1 MSFFQR
7 FGKKLCIVH
16 CALCIVY
23 YLCPLMRR
31 LRQAITFFM
40 MPFSLTKGEADFGM
54 TDFVMP
60 SDACWQPAAMNVDR
74 GVFLSHIQRFL
85 QASVS
90 EQVRRT
96 HASGDGNYRLRDCDY
111 RVFGI
116 NEKSSLHGHVLTQR
130 LVVSTG
136 RGEAGQGIAF
146 TIGQR
151 KASFLSPKLVVCPNA
166 GVGLLMLPVI
176 PEIGDDTTMKQLV
189 HFNYLLHKTDGQSCS
204 IRLDNTAANKHY
216 RQPHT
221 RDGKQ
226 YPGSEQKLAQALSM
240 KYDAAR
246 QSAPFGMPRLIAAL
260 MRGIGYRRFNDDVL
274 HVFTYVDIEPEYHK
288 EAEKPLGYDFT
299 RLVMCLSPGYRVTA
313 EQVDKV
319 MRQSTFENVFM
330 GSTASGGAIMTVTGD
345 DAPQY
350 LQEFVTGS
358 LQPRYL
364 WIYVM
369 MLMQRHSLLNM
380 TNWLINIDLDG
391 DTDQTLVRVRRAVR
405 HMSELTV
412 NNRFST
418 ISDYTHHNA
427 FYHQCCDV
435 LGIDTLH
442 AEVEQKLDTL
452 NDLVEQ
458 LSTEKKEQVDAS
470 KEFWQAALAIILAV
484 LTVFSATNDGIE
496 MLNKL
501 GMPERYNI
509 AATWIFLIVII
520 ALGVKLVGIR
530 FFKLFT
536 SQRTKNHQ
544 HE

>member
-1 MSFFQR
+1 
-7 FGKKLCIVH
+7 
-16 CALCIVY
+16 
-23 YLCPLMRR
+23 MRR

-40 MPFSLTKGEADFGM
+40 MPFSLSQGEEAFGM

-60 SDACWQPAAMNVDR
+60 ADTCWQPATMNVDR

-96 HASGDGNYRLRDCDY
+96 HATSDNEYRLRDCDY

-116 NEKSSLHGHVLTQR
+116 NEKALVHRHVLTQR
-130 LVVSTG
+130 LVLSMG
-136 RGEAGQGIAF
+136 RCETHQGIAF

-151 KASFLSPKLVVCPNA
+151 QASFLSPKLVVCPNA
-166 GVGLLMLPVI
+166 GVGLLVLPII
-176 PEIGDDTTMKQLV
+176 PQTDDDMAMKQLV
-189 HFNYLLHKTDGQSCS
+189 RFNYMLHKTDGQSCTLS
-204 IRLDNTAANKHY
+204 IDKSEANKHY
-216 RQPHT
+216 RLPHS

-226 YPGSEQKLAQALSM
+226 YPGTEQKLARALGVE
-240 KYDAAR
+240 YLAD
-246 QSAPFGMPRLIAAL
+246 QQTAPFTMPHLIAAL
-260 MRGIGYRRFNDDVL
+260 MRGIAYRRFNEDVL
-274 HVFTYVDIEPEYHK
+274 HVFTYVDVAPDYYK
-288 EAEKPLGYDFT
+288 EAEKSLGYDFT
-299 RLVMCLSPGYRVTA
+299 RLVMCLSDGYRITPS
-313 EQVDKV
+313 QVDKV

-330 GSTASGGAIMTVTGD
+330 GSTASGGAIMTITGEN
-345 DAPQY
+345 APQY

-391 DTDQTLVRVRRAVR
+391 DTDQTLARVRRAVR
-405 HMSELTV
+405 HIGELTV

-418 ISDYTHHNA
+418 ISDYTHHNT

-442 AEVEQKLDTL
+442 AEVEQKLNTL

-458 LSTEKKEQVDAS
+458 LSTEKKEQIDAS

-501 GMPERYNI
+501 GMPERYNTC
-509 AATWIFLIVII
+509 ATWIFLIATI
-520 ALGVKLVGIR
+520 ALGVRLVGIR

-536 SQRTKNHQ
+536 SQRSNKSSK
-544 HE
+544 

>member
-1 MSFFQR
+1 MEM
-7 FGKKLCIVH
+7 I
-16 CALCIVY
+16 
-23 YLCPLMRR
+23 
-31 LRQAITFFM
+31 RQSITFFM
-40 MPFSLTKGEADFGM
+40 MPFSLIHGEEEFGM

-60 SDACWQPAAMNVDR
+60 TQSCWVPATMNVDR

-90 EQVRRT
+90 EQVRLM
-96 HASGDGNYRLRDCDY
+96 HAVHGQDYRLRDCDY
-111 RVFGI
+111 RVYSI
-116 NEKSSLHGHVLTQR
+116 DEQALVHRHVLTQR
-130 LVVSTG
+130 LVVATARADG
-136 RGEAGQGIAF
+136 QQGIGF
-146 TIGQR
+146 TIGTR
-151 KASFLSPKLVVCPNA
+151 RSSFLSPKLVVCPNA

-176 PEIGDDTTMKQLV
+176 PHAGQEMNMKQLV
-189 HFNYLLHKTDGQSCS
+189 HFNYLLHKTDGQSCT
-204 IRLDNTAANKHY
+204 IVLDSSAANRHYRLPHTHDGKHY
-216 RQPHT
+216 V
-221 RDGKQ
+221 
-226 YPGSEQKLAQALSM
+226 GSEQKLAAALGIDC
-240 KYDAAR
+240 KDET
-246 QSAPFGMPRLIAAL
+246 APFTMPHLIAAL
-260 MRGIGYRRFNDDVL
+260 MQGIAYRRFNDDVM
-274 HVFTYVDIEPEYHK
+274 HVFTYVDIDPVYYR
-288 EAEKPLGYDFT
+288 EAEKSLGYDFT
-299 RLVMCLSPGYRVTA
+299 RLVMCLSVGYRVTA
-313 EQVDKV
+313 QQMERV

-330 GSTASGGAIMTVTGD
+330 GSTASGGAIMTITGN

-350 LQEFVTGS
+350 LKEFVTGS

-380 TNWLINIDLDG
+380 TNWLIDIDLDG
-391 DTDQTLVRVRRAVR
+391 DTDQTLTHVRRAVR

-452 NDLVEQ
+452 GDLVEQ

-484 LTVFSATNDGIE
+484 LTVFSATNDGVE

-501 GMPERYNI
+501 GMSQEYNTR
-509 AATWIFLIVII
+509 ATLIFLLVVIP
-520 ALGVKLVGIR
+520 LGIWFVGIKFVKLY
-530 FFKLFT
+530 T
-536 SQRTKNHQ
+536 SRKSKKK
-544 HE
+544 